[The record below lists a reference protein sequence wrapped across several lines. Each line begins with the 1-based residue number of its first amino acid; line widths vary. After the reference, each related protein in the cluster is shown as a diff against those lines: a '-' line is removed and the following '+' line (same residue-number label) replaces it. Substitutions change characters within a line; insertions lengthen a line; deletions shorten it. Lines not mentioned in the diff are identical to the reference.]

1 MTKVIIRRLII
12 AVPLLVAITIVSFTF
27 INLAPGDPVSAL
39 IDPELGQAGSS
50 DALRERYGLNKPI
63 IVRYFIWLR
72 ELATGNM
79 GFSYQSGQPV
89 AEMIG
94 RRVLP
99 TLELTLTAFVISTI
113 FGTLFGVI
121 SALKQYSFY
130 DYSLSVVS
138 LFGISIPNFFFALLA
153 LWIFGAILGWFPTF
167 GMGKYGEPFN
177 IWDNLYHLVLPATVL
192 SIDSLAGNT
201 RYARTSMLEVMH
213 SDYITT
219 ARAKGLSRYAVIGR
233 HGFRNALIPIITI
246 TTLRLP
252 GLIGGTILIENMF
265 AWPGMGQLTVAS
277 VGYRDYSVLMG
288 LILITAVMVLL
299 ANLLADILYTYTDPR
314 VRIEDS

>member
-89 AEMIG
+89 SEMIG

-121 SALKQYSFY
+121 SALRQYSIY
-130 DYSLSVVS
+130 DYVLSVVS

-167 GMGKYGEPFN
+167 GMGTYGEPFN
-177 IWDNLYHLVLPATVL
+177 IWDNLYHLILPATVL

-201 RYARTSMLEVMH
+201 RYARTAMLEVMH
-213 SDYITT
+213 ADYITT
-219 ARAKGLSRYAVIGR
+219 ARAKGLSYYAVIGR

-288 LILITAVMVLL
+288 LIFVSAVMVLL

>member
-12 AVPLLVAITIVSFTF
+12 AVPLLVAITVVSFTF

-89 AEMIG
+89 ADMIG

-99 TLELTLTAFVISTI
+99 TLELTFTAFVISTV

-130 DYSLSVVS
+130 DYALSVVS

-167 GMGKYGEPFN
+167 GMGEYGEPFN
-177 IWDNLYHLVLPATVL
+177 IWNNLYHLVLPATVL

-213 SDYITT
+213 ADYITT

-288 LILITAVMVLL
+288 LILISAVMVLL
-299 ANLLADILYTYTDPR
+299 ANLLADVLYTYTDPR

>member
-12 AVPLLVAITIVSFTF
+12 AIPLLLAITIVSFTF

-94 RRVLP
+94 RRVGP

-121 SALKQYSFY
+121 SALRQYSIY
-130 DYSLSVVS
+130 DYALSVVS

-167 GMGKYGEPFN
+167 GMGNYGEPFN
-177 IWDNLYHLVLPATVL
+177 IWDNLYHLILPATVL

-213 SDYITT
+213 ADYITT
-219 ARAKGLSRYAVIGR
+219 ARAKGLSYYAVIGR

-288 LILITAVMVLL
+288 LILITAIMVLL
-299 ANLLADILYTYTDPR
+299 ANLLADVLYTYTDPR